1 MKYEDFVINIE
12 SKKGDDAYVIN
23 VQSPRGEADA
33 TFQLRHGI
41 DDMLEMF
48 QRVGQTVRGSATEEG
63 GLVRDAKFVEVK
75 PNANIDVGKELF
87 EDLFVG
93 TTRSLFDSSLAV
105 AEDRGKGLRIKLQ
118 IDPTDP
124 ELAKLASLPWESM
137 VRQETKDYY
146 SLQEQTPFVRY
157 LNVQR
162 PHEVSKFVPPLRV
175 LVVISN
181 PKGTAPLD
189 LDHERSLMEQS
200 LGAYPEIQVDFLES
214 ATVSELNQKLSE
226 KKYHVLHYMGHGDFD
241 EKSGM
246 GVLLMEDAA
255 ARAAPLDGERL
266 GVILRSSSIRLV
278 FLNAC
283 NTAKADSSS
292 GKDAFGGV
300 ATSLVAAG
308 MPAVVAMQF
317 PISDKAAIAFS
328 RKFYSQIVRGRP
340 VDAAVAT
347 SRLEVFSED
356 ASNLEWATPVLFM
369 RAPDGMLFDL
379 EKEKPADPTPSP
391 EPVQVVIE
399 PDPAPPKNAWLKWAG
414 AIAAGVVL
422 AVAGVMMFSGN
433 AELDRMQL
441 MLPESVD
448 MAEDVSAELS
458 LYDVNKLVIVGSG
471 LQELV
476 SDVTVTVS
484 DEAKASVTVG
494 DVADG
499 ADAIP
504 ITITGIRPGE
514 VDIVASVPGDTSV
527 KVEKEEI
534 EVLLT
539 DTARLEAQ
547 LAKRELD
554 DAWRDSSLSD
564 QALSERIALF
574 QNDHGFALEGE
585 AAAEMNQR
593 ADYLSSAMTDFA
605 SASALGNDLTK
616 PILAREVAWLDYLD
630 KYQTGRSDSPA
641 VAAAKEGQ
649 EAIANIKASA
659 PWVNRIT
666 TCQTMVSGRCQGD
679 QSVLPAG
686 RVNFHVS
693 WMTPARGALTFQLS
707 SEGEVLKTAATDT
720 EPARSA
726 ARNWFGYFTVSDPGV
741 YEILARNQNGDL
753 VWRQSIEVQ

>member
-23 VQSPRGEADA
+23 VKSPRGEADA

-48 QRVGQTVRGSATEEG
+48 QRVGKTVRGVTEEG
-63 GLVRDAKFVEVK
+63 SIVRDAKFVEVK

-189 LDHERSLMEQS
+189 LDHERSLMEES
-200 LGAYPEIQVDFLES
+200 LSEYPEIEVDFLED
-214 ATVSELNQKLSE
+214 ATVSQLNQRLSE

-246 GVLLMEDAA
+246 GVLLMEDADD
-255 ARAAPLDGERL
+255 RAAPLDGERL
-266 GVILRSSSIRLV
+266 GVILRSSSVRLV

-308 MPAVVAMQF
+308 LPAVVAMQF

-340 VDAAVAT
+340 VDAAVAI
-347 SRLEVFSED
+347 SRREVFSED

-369 RAPDGMLFDL
+369 RAPDGMLFPLESKPEPQAPQPQAVTQEPGPVQEKSSSPIKWIGAALAGVAATVAAIMLFPFGADLNGMRLVIPESLDMESTATGELKLYDKNDVVISGKNL
-379 EKEKPADPTPSP
+379 EKLLDD
-391 EPVQVVIE
+391 VQ
-399 PDPAPPKNAWLKWAG
+399 
-414 AIAAGVVL
+414 
-422 AVAGVMMFSGN
+422 
-433 AELDRMQL
+433 
-441 MLPESVD
+441 
-448 MAEDVSAELS
+448 LS
-458 LYDVNKLVIVGSG
+458 
-471 LQELV
+471 V
-476 SDVTVTVS
+476 SDATL
-484 DEAKASVTVG
+484 ASVEIG
-494 DVADG
+494 SLGESAN
-499 ADAIP
+499 AIP
-504 ITITGIRPGE
+504 VNISGIRPGE
-514 VDIVASVPGDTSV
+514 VKISATAPGQAEVRGDT
-527 KVEKEEI
+527 EGIEI
-534 EVLLT
+534 LLT
-539 DTARLEAQ
+539 DKATLEAQ
-547 LAKRELD
+547 LALKD
-554 DAWRDSSLSD
+554 IQQAWNNEGVANDQMLEQLSTFST
-564 QALSERIALF
+564 A
-574 QNDHGFALEGE
+574 HGFALNADDAAEVAQYETYATE
-585 AAAEMNQR
+585 AAQA
-593 ADYLSSAMTDFA
+593 FA
-605 SASALGNDLTK
+605 SAKATGADMSQS
-616 PILAREVAWLDYLD
+616 IVAREAAWLSFLENFGP
-630 KYQTGRSDSPA
+630 GRPDSPEVVEA
-641 VAAAKEGQ
+641 TQGQAAISSIRE
-649 EAIANIKASA
+649 NA
-659 PWVNRIT
+659 PWVKGIT
-666 TCQTMVSGRCQGD
+666 TCARMNGNRCPSD
-679 QSVLPAG
+679 QSAISGNSVW
-686 RVNFHVS
+686 FHVV
-693 WMTPARGALTFQLS
+693 WMTPKSGNLTFQLTKD
-707 SEGEVLKTAATDT
+707 GAVVKNRTTNT

-726 ARNWFGYFTVSDPGV
+726 QRNWHGAFTVTESGT
-741 YEILARNQNGDL
+741 YEILARNQNNDL
-753 VWRQSIEVQ
+753 VWRQSIEISI